1 MNDVDV
7 VLLHF
12 HSSLFIIRVRVIEQN
27 LPINLPIL
35 KKYIYIYTDN
45 KPSKQRIIIIHY
57 HRHSQGFLIFLLIV
71 VPGLVLRCILIY
83 ECRFNHECISVFYCL
98 LNKMFTMLHRY
109 TVAVTAVTFTCYSV
123 TIAILSVL
131 FNSNL
136 DCNSDSI
143 F

>member
-12 HSSLFIIRVRVIEQN
+12 HYSLFIIRVRVIEQN

-35 KKYIYIYTDN
+35 KIYIYIYTDN
-45 KPSKQRIIIIHY
+45 KPSKRRIIIIHY

-83 ECRFNHECISVFYCL
+83 EIQCISVFYCL